1 MNAEDYEKKLQEL
14 VTVHLPQ
21 NRNRWA
27 LSWKEKG
34 KKVVGIL
41 DTLAPEEILYAA
53 GILPYRIIGTQN
65 ASTPLAEIWRPPDM
79 CRYCNHVLE
88 SLLTGELDFLDGI
101 LFTDW
106 DDDGRRLYDVPMH
119 LGKPKFNYLLHVPH
133 GDSEI
138 CVKIYERDFK
148 RVVDWLHDSFNVVL
162 NDDRL
167 WEVIGLYNKMRRLL
181 MKLYEWRK
189 REVPPISGTEAA
201 GIVMAAY
208 FMPKEEFVSRLESL
222 MAYLEQRKAPLKKL
236 IPRLLVVSDHLDNL
250 EYAKLIETYGTI
262 AMDDLDNGSRYF
274 WDLVETD
281 TNPLY
286 SLSRRYITR
295 PSEPCKWFWH
305 KQVDRV
311 IEWIKEYN
319 IHGVLQLPH
328 IGDQDRLCCAPYFLN
343 RLKGLGIPAMSFTRE
358 YHFANVGQLT
368 TRIEAFLE
376 TLRLK

>member
-1 MNAEDYEKKLQEL
+1 MNSEDYEKKLQEL
-14 VTVHLPQ
+14 VSVHLPQ
-21 NRNRWA
+21 NRNTWA

-88 SLLTGELDFLDGI
+88 ALLTGELDFLDGI

-133 GDSEI
+133 GDSDI

-148 RVVDWLHDSFNVVL
+148 RVVDWLHDSFNVAL
-162 NDDRL
+162 DDERL
-167 WEVIGLYNKMRRLL
+167 WEVIRLYNKMRRLL

-250 EYAKLIETYGTI
+250 EYTKLIETHGTI

-274 WDLVETD
+274 WDLVEPD

-286 SLSRRYITR
+286 ALSRRYITR

-311 IEWIKEYN
+311 IDWIKEYH

-328 IGDQDRLCCAPYFLN
+328 IGDQDRLCCTPYFLN
-343 RLKGLGIPAMSFTRE
+343 RLRGAGIPAMSFTRE
-358 YHFANVGQLT
+358 YHFANVGQLA
-368 TRIEAFLE
+368 TRIEAFFE
-376 TLRLK
+376 TLRVK

>member
-1 MNAEDYEKKLQEL
+1 MNSADHEEKLQEL
-14 VTVHLPQ
+14 VSVHLPQ

-27 LSWKEKG
+27 LNWKEKG

-41 DTLAPEEILYAA
+41 DTLVPEEILYAA

-65 ASTPLAEIWRPPDM
+65 TSTPLAEIWRPPDM

-88 SLLTGELDFLDGI
+88 SLLTGELDFLDGM

-106 DDDGRRLYDVPMH
+106 DDDERRLYDVPRH
-119 LGKPKFNYLLHVPH
+119 FKKPKFNYLLHVPH
-133 GDSEI
+133 GDSKI
-138 CVKIYERDFK
+138 CIDIYERDLK
-148 RVVDWLHDSFNVVL
+148 RIVEWLHDSFNVSL
-162 NDDRL
+162 DDERL
-167 WEVIGLYNKMRRLL
+167 WEAIRLYNKMRRLL

-208 FMPKEEFVSRLESL
+208 FMPKEEFISRLESL
-222 MAYLEQRKAPLKKL
+222 MPYLEKRKAPLKKL

-250 EYAKLIETYGTI
+250 EYTKLIETHGII

-281 TNPLY
+281 TNPLH
-286 SLSRRYITR
+286 SLSRRYIIR

-311 IEWIKEYN
+311 IDWIKEYQV
-319 IHGVLQLPH
+319 HGVLELPH
-328 IGDQDRLCCAPYFLN
+328 IGDEDRLCCTPYFLN
-343 RLKGLGIPAMSFTRE
+343 RLKKEGIPAMSFTRE
-358 YHFANVGQLT
+358 YHFGNVGQLT
-368 TRIEAFLE
+368 TRIEAFVE
-376 TLRLK
+376 TLKLK